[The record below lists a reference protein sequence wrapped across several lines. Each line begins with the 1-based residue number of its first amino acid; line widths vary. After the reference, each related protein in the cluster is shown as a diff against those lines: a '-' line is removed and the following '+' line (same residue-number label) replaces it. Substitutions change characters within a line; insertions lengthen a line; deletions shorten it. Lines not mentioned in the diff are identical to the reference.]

1 MSKSEQTNAAK
12 RRENNIR
19 SFKIL
24 DIKGDGLIIR
34 NATNKETCVSITVP
48 DPRDYEVGNY
58 VDVIFSRTG
67 TSSFKTEFL
76 GKTPQEFVPQSNIEI
91 Y

>member
-1 MSKSEQTNAAK
+1 MSKSEQTNATK

-34 NATNKETCVSITVP
+34 NAVNKGTCSIAVL
-48 DPRDYEVGNY
+48 DSSDYEVGNY